1 MEKNMFDKLWNN
13 HLFKQA
19 MYVLFESFY
28 NGFLLIDKDGK
39 IVFANKWYEEFI
51 DINANDHIGE
61 SIEIFF
67 KNSLLKKTLETGIVD
82 RNVYDLR
89 FKRPALMNRFPIKE
103 NGVIIGAISAFREI
117 EEVEKPAIE
126 MRLQM
131 AKKGFQAKYHFDDII
146 TQNPNMLKIKEL
158 AKIYANKSSTILI
171 TGESGTGKEL
181 FAQSIHNYSKRKN
194 MPFVAINCTTL
205 TETILESELFGYADS
220 SFTGAK
226 KGGKIG
232 LFQLAHNGTIFL
244 DEIGDMPLSFQS
256 KLLRVIQEK
265 QIRPVG
271 SDTII
276 PIDVRVIAATNKN
289 LREEVTKEN
298 FRLDLYYRLNV
309 LRLDLLPLRERPEDI
324 FGLSESIMYKKNLKH
339 TYIKHSNKIKKIL
352 SSLLDYKFPGNIREL
367 ENMLERMELMLENDI
382 YSYSIEDII
391 CNLKESEPKEIKT
404 NNITIQEQKV
414 SNRIDDIKKN
424 IIAEKLIKNNG
435 DKVTTAAE
443 LGISVST
450 LYRKLK
456 KYNI

>member
-1 MEKNMFDKLWNN
+1 
-13 HLFKQA
+13 
-19 MYVLFESFY
+19 
-28 NGFLLIDKDGK
+28 
-39 IVFANKWYEEFI
+39 
-51 DINANDHIGE
+51 
-61 SIEIFF
+61 
-67 KNSLLKKTLETGIVD
+67 
-82 RNVYDLR
+82 
-89 FKRPALMNRFPIKE
+89 
-103 NGVIIGAISAFREI
+103 
-117 EEVEKPAIE
+117 
-126 MRLQM
+126 
-131 AKKGFQAKYHFDDII
+131 
-146 TQNPNMLKIKEL
+146 MLKIKEL

-391 CNLKESEPKEIKT
+391 RNLKESEPKEIKT